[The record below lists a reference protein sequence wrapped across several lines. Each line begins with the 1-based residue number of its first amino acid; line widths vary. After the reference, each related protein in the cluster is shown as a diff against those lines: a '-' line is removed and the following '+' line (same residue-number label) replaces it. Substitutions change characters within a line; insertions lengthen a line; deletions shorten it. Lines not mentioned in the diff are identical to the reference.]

1 MPVRIL
7 KGSILIH
14 HVFDVG
20 GEISLSKAESLLRDG
35 LKSLRLKLP
44 TDTRKAII
52 IKDAPLKVEL
62 GGTELKLTGASMT
75 AKTFARVWSYGVIS
89 ITLELPIP
97 ADISWEDLV
106 RLAAA
111 IEASDEVD
119 LAAVSAKD
127 TLKKR
132 MLDAIKNPAEWEF
145 YEDYI
150 TYFIEKFSG
159 VDTPAELLEQAD
171 VSALIL
177 AEGRERLSELSKV
190 LITENVLQYADN
202 DLAVIDWNS
211 ALLIEPDGQR
221 DVADVIEFSLTH
233 LLEFRYYDDLLNR
246 KLDELYDTIEQKKE
260 GIVNIFRNFYAD
272 IAEDSSTKYIE
283 FSEFLGRIEN
293 SLKTVGD
300 PYLATVF
307 RSSAEQ
313 FRFDD
318 WRKSISRKMKTLAD
332 ITQILQGEVNSKR
345 SHWLEIIVIVLIALE
360 MVPMFMAF
368 RQYLNLDWLFRIFGQ

>member
-1 MPVRIL
+1 MPVKIL

-14 HVFDVG
+14 RVFDVG
-20 GEISLSKAESLLRDG
+20 GEILLTQAEKLLSEDSK
-35 LKSLRLKLP
+35 RLKLT

-62 GGTELKLTGASMT
+62 GECALTINA
-75 AKTFARVWSYGVIS
+75 APLPARIFARVWGYGVIS
-89 ITLELPIP
+89 ITLELPIAHGTP
-97 ADISWEDLV
+97 WADLV
-106 RLAAA
+106 KLASG
-111 IEASDEVD
+111 IEASDDVHK
-119 LAAVSAKD
+119 AAVAAKD

-132 MLDAIKNPAEWEF
+132 ILAAIRQPTEWAA

-150 TYFIEKFSG
+150 TYFIEKLEG
-159 VDTPAELLEQAD
+159 VGNPRELLEKAD
-171 VSALIL
+171 IPALIL
-177 AEGRERLSELSKV
+177 AEGVEPLSETSRD

-211 ALLIEPDGQR
+211 ALLVEPDGQR

-233 LLEFRYYDDLLNR
+233 LLEFRYYDDLLNL

-260 GIVNIFRNFYAD
+260 GIINIFRNFYAD
-272 IAEDSSTKYIE
+272 IAEESSTRYIE

-318 WRKSISRKMKTLAD
+318 WRKSISRKMRTLAD
-332 ITQILQGEVNSKR
+332 ITQLLQGEVNSKR
-345 SHWLEIIVIVLIALE
+345 SHWLEIIVILLIALE

-368 RQYLNLDWLFRIFGQ
+368 RQYMNLEFLFKIFR

>member
-1 MPVRIL
+1 MPVTIE

-20 GEISLSKAESLLRDG
+20 GEISLSKAENLLSDA
-35 LKSLRLKLP
+35 LKSLRLRLP

-62 GGTELKLTGASMT
+62 GGAELKLAGSTMT
-75 AKTFARVWSYGVIS
+75 TKTFARIWSYGVIS

-97 ADISWEDLV
+97 PGISWDGLV
-106 RLAAA
+106 KLAAE

-119 LAAVSAKD
+119 LAAVAAKD
-127 TLKKR
+127 SLKKKV
-132 MLDAIKNPAEWEF
+132 LPAIKNPAEWEI

-150 TYFIEKFSG
+150 TYFIERYGGAAS
-159 VDTPAELLEQAD
+159 PAELLEKAD

-177 AEGRERLSELSKV
+177 AEGREQLSELSKV

-246 KLDELYDTIEQKKE
+246 KLDELYDTIDQKKE

-272 IAEDSSTKYIE
+272 IAEESSTRYIE

-307 RSSAEQ
+307 RSSSEQ

-318 WRKSISRKMKTLAD
+318 WRKSISRKMETLAS

-345 SHWLEIIVIVLIALE
+345 SHWLEIIIIILIALE
-360 MVPMFMAF
+360 MVPMIMALKP
-368 RQYLNLDWLFRIFGQ
+368 YLNLDLLLGIFGQ

>member
-1 MPVRIL
+1 MSVKII

-14 HVFDVG
+14 RVFDVG
-20 GEISLSKAESLLRDG
+20 GEVDLTRAEILLSEDSK
-35 LKSLRLKLP
+35 RLKLT

-62 GGTELKLTGASMT
+62 GEGAMEINGSPLP
-75 AKTFARVWSYGVIS
+75 AKTFARVWAYGVMS
-89 ITLELPIP
+89 ITLELAIP
-97 ADISWEDLV
+97 GGTSWEALV
-106 RLAAA
+106 ALAQG
-111 IEASDEVD
+111 IEASDD
-119 LAAVSAKD
+119 IHKAAVAAKD
-127 TLKKR
+127 GLKKR
-132 MLDAIKNPAEWEF
+132 ILAAISKPTEWDV

-150 TYFIEKFSG
+150 TYFIEKLEG
-159 VDTPAELLEQAD
+159 VKNPRELLEKAD
-171 VSALIL
+171 VPALIL
-177 AEGRERLSELSKV
+177 AEGREALSDESRD

-211 ALLIEPDGQR
+211 ALLVEPDGQR

-233 LLEFRYYDDLLNR
+233 LLEFRYYDDLLNL

-260 GIVNIFRNFYAD
+260 GIINIFRNFYAD
-272 IAEDSSTKYIE
+272 IAEESSTRYIE

-368 RQYLNLDWLFRIFGQ
+368 KQYVNLDFLTKLFGK